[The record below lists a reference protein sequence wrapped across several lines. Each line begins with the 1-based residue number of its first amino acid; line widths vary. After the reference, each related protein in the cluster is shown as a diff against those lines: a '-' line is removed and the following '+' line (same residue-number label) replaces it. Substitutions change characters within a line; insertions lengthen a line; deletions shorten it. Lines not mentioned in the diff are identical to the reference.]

1 MRISIEIVSHELVG
15 FESGFDAK
23 ISKGQEVLVK
33 DPGVESRFSPLPP
46 LHHFMGKKNILTS
59 VSVWYGVWSALI
71 FRLYSSVRG
80 YKEFLPKRTQNTTCP
95 NYVSISIY
103 YCFVML
109 FLQQDKHH
117 SPQKK
122 EVCNERE
129 MREKNT
135 HLYAAGTSC
144 KIPAWEK
151 STKGKNSVWAML
163 NMQLSAP

>member
-1 MRISIEIVSHELVG
+1 MRISIEIVSHELIG

-122 EVCNERE
+122 RFV
-129 MREKNT
+129 MRGRWGKRT
-135 HLYAAGTSC
+135 PTSMLQGPAAKSLH
-144 KIPAWEK
+144 EK
-151 STKGKNSVWAML
+151 SQPKEKTVWAML